1 MSEKNLVELYTDGAC
16 SGNPGPGGY
25 GAILKF
31 NNIEKEI
38 SGGEELTTNNR
49 MELTAVIEW
58 HFSETR
64 VKAIE
69 ELEFN
74 REAKRKIDDGFWK
87 GRPSLLQAL
96 REPEMSEEVKEL
108 YYFILDVQ
116 AYTLNRGV
124 GMGVDVAIA
133 ADMSKILPIAKEHGI
148 DIYTYKDYLNKFIAM
163 QSKLENKGG

>member
-1 MSEKNLVELYTDGAC
+1 
-16 SGNPGPGGY
+16 
-25 GAILKF
+25 
-31 NNIEKEI
+31 
-38 SGGEELTTNNR
+38 
-49 MELTAVIEW
+49 
-58 HFSETR
+58 
-64 VKAIE
+64 
-69 ELEFN
+69 
-74 REAKRKIDDGFWK
+74 
-87 GRPSLLQAL
+87 LLQAL

-148 DIYTYKDYLNKFIAM
+148 DIYTYKDYLNKFISM

>member
-1 MSEKNLVELYTDGAC
+1 
-16 SGNPGPGGY
+16 
-25 GAILKF
+25 
-31 NNIEKEI
+31 
-38 SGGEELTTNNR
+38 
-49 MELTAVIEW
+49 
-58 HFSETR
+58 
-64 VKAIE
+64 
-69 ELEFN
+69 
-74 REAKRKIDDGFWK
+74 
-87 GRPSLLQAL
+87 LLQAL
-96 REPEMSEEVKEL
+96 REPEMSEEVKEI